1 MRKELFTVDNYVHI
15 YNRGNRKEEIVRTT
29 ADKWRFL
36 QALRFFN
43 DSNSSTNILRAVIE
57 MDMEKTS
64 KGLLVS
70 DTNKLNKAK
79 SVFETGWP
87 PSWPKKDPLVKIL
100 CYCLV
105 PNHFHLLLKEIREG
119 GISKFMHK
127 FSGGYT
133 GYFNFKHQEVG
144 RVFQGPYKAKLVDE
158 EMYLKYLSVYIQVIN
173 VLELFPGGLSA
184 ALKDFKN
191 AMKFVEEYSFSS
203 YADYVGL
210 RHSLIIDKDVLGELF
225 PTSEDYK
232 NFVYDVISTK
242 DVSGILGD
250 LKME

>member
-1 MRKELFTVDNYVHI
+1 MRKELFTVDNYVHV

-43 DSNSSTNILRAVIE
+43 DSNSSQNILRKVIE
-57 MDMEKTS
+57 MNMEKS
-64 KGLLVS
+64 SEGLS
-70 DTNKLNKAK
+70 APGADRLNKAE

-87 PSWPKKDPLVKIL
+87 PNWPKKDPLVKIL
-100 CYCLV
+100 CYCLM

-173 VLELFPGGLSA
+173 VLELFPGGLPA
-184 ALKDFKN
+184 AFKN
-191 AMKFVEEYSFSS
+191 LKKAMKFVEEYLFSS
-203 YADYVGL
+203 YADHIGL
-210 RHSLIIDKDVLGELF
+210 RRSLIIDKDVLEELF
-225 PTSEDYK
+225 STPEDYK
-232 NFVYDVISTK
+232 SFVYDVLSTK
-242 DVSGILGD
+242 DIFGILGD